1 MSRTVD
7 FDAERSALQILI
19 SMCLNVHIIQGNLF
33 SHLVQ
38 DCANVWR
45 GLRA

>member
-7 FDAERSALQILI
+7 FDAERSALQI
-19 SMCLNVHIIQGNLF
+19 SMCLNVNIIQGNLF